1 LLLYR
6 AAGQS
11 LAGIVAN
18 DPEEAVFL
26 VNFTDNHGAKSGGL
40 SP

>member
-11 LAGIVAN
+11 LAGIVTN
-18 DPEEAVFL
+18 DPEAAVYL
-26 VNFTDNHGAKSGGL
+26 VNFTDDPGAKSL
-40 SP
+40 AIVA